1 MVDGRPGG
9 SGLLRRAHAVFARA
23 RRDARLQALSIP
35 SVTPVRQRWERLQRL
50 AASEAWRLETFDETR
65 GLMIAARPSG
75 DSREVREHLRVLLR
89 NDRTEVAVQT
99 EVLVDGEWDMRDLTC
114 GKYEYARETAIAV
127 ELDATGRCADATGR
141 QPSARSALA
150 ALGGRDSAR
159 GAASATMRACRRTP
173 AGPSPAMVCSGRWAG
188 SSSGLCSSS

>member
-1 MVDGRPGG
+1 MLWLVVAVEGAAC
-9 SGLLRRAHAVFARA
+9 SG
-23 RRDARLQALSIP
+23 ALMPFSQEHVEMREYKPLSVP

-50 AASEAWRLETFDETR
+50 AATEAWRLETFDETR

-89 NDRTEVAVQT
+89 SDRTEVAVQT

-127 ELDATGRCADATGR
+127 ELDATG
-141 QPSARSALA
+141 PSR
-150 ALGGRDSAR
+150 
-159 GAASATMRACRRTP
+159 
-173 AGPSPAMVCSGRWAG
+173 
-188 SSSGLCSSS
+188 